1 MRWMKEQGVGES
13 RVGRREDEQD
23 WGEGMGKR
31 VSKKVCVEN
40 AKGRER
46 KLGHG
51 MRIEEE
57 ITWMRGGRDGK
68 FGDVKRHEEVR
79 QGGQGE
85 GLGRVVWKRDG
96 RRDWE
101 KG

>member
-1 MRWMKEQGVGES
+1 MMSRNGEKGWE
-13 RVGRREDEQD
+13 RGLARRCE
-23 WGEGMGKR
+23 
-31 VSKKVCVEN
+31 EN

-57 ITWMRGGRDGK
+57 ITWMRGGREGK